1 MRAATQTTGPSSSKG
16 RWWSRRI
23 VIYPALIAAGYIAWL
38 IIVYTQQDRMLF
50 PGAYSHHST
59 GSGAVPAGSE
69 QVWLTLADGSHVEAW
84 FTRGAAR
91 SAKSPGPALIFTHG
105 NAESIEDW
113 AELARTYGY
122 QGLSVLLVEYPGY
135 GRSSGKPS
143 EASITETMNRAYDW
157 LTARPEVDASKI
169 VFHGRSIGGGAAAAL
184 ARTHPP
190 AALILESAP
199 ASVAALAHGY
209 GVPEFLCRNPFRT
222 DEVVA
227 TLQCPILIFHGT
239 TDQIVPV
246 EHARRLHQ
254 LAPQSELIEMDSGH
268 NDGPADLDAYW
279 DAIAAFL
286 MKNQITTQQGRR

>member
-1 MRAATQTTGPSSSKG
+1 M
-16 RWWSRRI
+16 I
-23 VIYPALIAAGYIAWL
+23 IYPVLIAVGYIAWL
-38 IIVYTQQDRMLF
+38 VVIYTQQDRMLF
-50 PGAYSHHST
+50 PGAYSHHSR
-59 GSGAVPAGSE
+59 GSGEVPAGFE
-69 QVWLTLADGSHVEAW
+69 QVWLTLNDGSRVEAW

-91 SAKSPGPALIFTHG
+91 TAKAPGPSLIFTHG

-113 AELARTYGY
+113 VPDAKTYSY
-122 QGLSVLLVEYPGY
+122 KGLSVLLVEYPGY
-135 GRSSGKPS
+135 GRSNGKPS

-157 LTARPEVDASKI
+157 LIARPEVDASKI
-169 VFHGRSIGGGAAAAL
+169 VFHGRSIGGAAVAAL

-199 ASVAALAHGY
+199 ASVAAFAHRY
-209 GVPEFLCRNPFRT
+209 GAPEFLCRNPFRT

-254 LAPQSELIEMDSGH
+254 LAPQSELIEMNSGH
-268 NDGPADLDAYW
+268 NDGPADADAYW

-286 MKNQITTQQGRR
+286 MQSQITTQQGRR